1 MESKALRALGAW
13 MAQKGFVWGP
23 EPELYGGV
31 AGFYTYGPLGAL
43 LKRRVEDV
51 IRRRFLREG
60 FFEVECPTILPR
72 KVWEASGHL
81 AGFADVMA
89 RCGKCS
95 AVFRVDNLL
104 AEAFPDADIVPNEYE
119 EYLSKTKC
127 PACGAPLEARTSK
140 HSLMLKVT
148 VGLDT
153 EAYARPE
160 TATATYLPF
169 LRYAEFFRGKLPF
182 GVFQIGK
189 AYRNEISPRQHLL
202 RMREFTQAEAQ
213 FFVHPDRKDAVEVEA
228 KALLPLWTWD
238 AQCQHKPVKD
248 MAVGEALAAKLLS
261 SPAYAWAL
269 ALAHALFLE
278 MGIPKDRLR
287 LRQHGPDEKAF
298 YARDAWDLEIKLK
311 TFGWT
316 EVCGIHDRTNYDL
329 SQHAKMAGK
338 PLEMDEEGT
347 KVQPHVLEIAF
358 GVDRPVFA
366 LLDLFYEKLS
376 EEEGKTTFRVPPALA
391 PIPVAVFPLF
401 KKEGMPELANKIH
414 ADLARYMVAR
424 YDEAGSIGKRYLRAA
439 EEGTPYCV
447 TVDYDSLKDKTVTLR
462 DRDSEK
468 QKRVKIGK
476 LPDTVRGLLDGSITF
491 KELK

>member
-1 MESKALRALGAW
+1 MESKALRALTAW
-13 MAQKGFVWGP
+13 MAQKGFVFGP

-51 IRRRFLREG
+51 IRRRFLCEG
-60 FFEVECPTILPR
+60 FFEVECPTVLPR

-81 AGFADVMA
+81 VGFSDAMV
-89 RCGKCS
+89 RCPKCQ
-95 AVFRVDNLL
+95 AAHRVDNLL
-104 AEAFPDADIVPNEYE
+104 SELYPDADILANEYE
-119 EYLSKTKC
+119 EYLSKTRC
-127 PACGAPLEARTSK
+127 PACGDLLRAPVGK
-140 HSLMLKVT
+140 HNLMLRMT

-169 LRYAEFFRGKLPF
+169 MRYAEFFRGKLPF

-213 FFVHPDRKDAVEVEA
+213 FFVHPDRKEDVDVDD
-228 KALLPLWTWD
+228 KSVLPLWSAD
-238 AQCQHKPVKD
+238 AQAGRGRVKD
-248 MAVGEALAAKLLS
+248 LRIKDALKAGLLS

-269 ALAHALFLE
+269 KLAYGLFVEL
-278 MGIPKDRLR
+278 GIPAERIR
-287 LRQHGPDEKAF
+287 LRQHGADEKAF
-298 YARDAWDLEIKLK
+298 YAREAWDLEIKLK

-316 EVCGIHDRTNYDL
+316 EVCGIHDRGNYDL
-329 SQHAKMAGK
+329 SQHAKAAGK
-338 PLEMDEEGT
+338 PLEVDEGGK

-366 LLDLFYEKLS
+366 LFDLFYEKLS
-376 EEEGKTTFRVPPALA
+376 EEEGKTTFRIPAHLA
-391 PIPVAVFPLF
+391 PVPVAVFPLF
-401 KKEGMPELANKIH
+401 KKDGMPELARRIYD
-414 ADLARYMVAR
+414 DLMRVVVAR
-424 YDEAGSIGKRYLRAA
+424 YDESASIGKRYLRAA

-447 TVDYDSLKDKTVTLR
+447 TVDYDSLKDKAVTLR
-462 DRDSEK
+462 DRDTEK
-468 QKRVKIGK
+468 QKRVKMAK
-476 LPDTVRGLLDGSITF
+476 LPETVRGLLDGTLTF